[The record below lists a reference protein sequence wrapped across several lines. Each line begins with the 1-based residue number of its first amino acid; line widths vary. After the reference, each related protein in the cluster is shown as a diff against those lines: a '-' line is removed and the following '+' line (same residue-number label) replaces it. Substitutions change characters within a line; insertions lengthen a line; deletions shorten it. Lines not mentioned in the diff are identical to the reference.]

1 MDDCEHFW
9 VNISSKRQRAWQCSH
24 CGELRLDDPAQK
36 REWQGLTDEEIMEML
51 DYGQYGRV
59 PAYARNFVD
68 AIEAK
73 LKEKNA

>member
-24 CGELRLDDPAQK
+24 CGELRLDDPTQK
-36 REWQGLTDEEIMEML
+36 REWQGLTDEEMWDVCKNL
-51 DYGQYGRV
+51 KTVNLY
-59 PAYARNFVD
+59 P

-73 LKEKNA
+73 LKEKNT

>member
-36 REWQGLTDEEIMEML
+36 REWVGLTAGDLVEIPPSCYEGAIWA
-51 DYGQYGRV
+51 D
-59 PAYARNFVD
+59 AR
-68 AIEAK
+68 
-73 LKEKNA
+73 LKEKNSD